1 MKLGITQFRLSLL
14 RKLAIITSF
23 CLMFSAC
30 TTSPTTQEE
39 LPIPQKVYS
48 AKGKFKKE
56 YIIAPGDSIEIS
68 VWRVPEVSR
77 VVIVRPDGYIS
88 LPTVSQVQASG
99 KSFTELEEALT
110 KRFSERLNE
119 PNVTAIAV
127 KVRENMVFVIGD
139 VNVPRAI
146 PLHEARTVMQA
157 VTMAGG
163 AKRSGQ
169 VDNVS
174 IIRLGEDGIVRAIPL
189 QASNDG
195 QPSPYLAMSIAQLQ
209 PDDIIFVPETG
220 RSEVLRFLDDFVGRP
235 LQYVN
240 IIGNTVLSYRIIDT
254 NF

>member
-1 MKLGITQFRLSLL
+1 MRRERNQLRFRYLKKMALTIFICFMG
-14 RKLAIITSF
+14 AG
-23 CLMFSAC
+23 C
-30 TTSPTTQEE
+30 TTSPTTEDE
-39 LPIPQKVYS
+39 IALPKEVYQ

-77 VVIVRPDGYIS
+77 VVIVRPDGFIS
-88 LPTVSQVQASG
+88 LPTVRQVQASG
-99 KSFTELEEALT
+99 KSFTELEDELT
-110 KRFSERLNE
+110 LRFSERLND

-127 KVRENMVFVIGD
+127 KVRENMVFVVGD
-139 VNVPRAI
+139 VNMPRAI
-146 PLHEARTVMQA
+146 PLHEARTVMEA
-157 VTMAGG
+157 VTFAGG

-174 IIRLGEDGIVRAIPL
+174 IIRLGEDGIMRAIPIVT
-189 QASNDG
+189 SDDG
-195 QPSPYLAMSIAQLQ
+195 QPSPYLAMSVAQLQ

-240 IIGNTVLSYRIIDT
+240 ILGNTVLSYRIIDD

>member
-1 MKLGITQFRLSLL
+1 MKLGLTKFRLPLL
-14 RKLAIITSF
+14 QKLAVTSIC
-23 CLMFSAC
+23 CLMFAGC
-30 TTSPTTQEE
+30 TTIPTTEDE
-39 LPIPQKVYS
+39 LPLPQEIYS

-56 YIIAPGDSIEIS
+56 YIIAPGDNIEIS

-77 VVIVRPDGYIS
+77 VVVVRPDGYIS

-99 KSFTELEEALT
+99 KSFTELEEILT

-127 KVRENMVFVIGD
+127 KVRDNMVFVIGE
-139 VNVPRAI
+139 VNIPRAI
-146 PLHEARTVMQA
+146 PLHQARTVMEA
-157 VTMAGG
+157 VTIAGG
-163 AKRSGQ
+163 PKRSGL
-169 VDNVS
+169 VANVS
-174 IIRLGEDGIVRAIPL
+174 IIRLGDDGVLRAIPIQTDL
-189 QASNDG
+189 EG
-195 QPSPYLAMSIAQLQ
+195 QPSPYMAMSIAQLQ

-240 IIGNTVLSYRIIDT
+240 IIGNTVLSYRIIDR